1 MFKVD
6 NDKLK
11 VMLVTEG
18 TYPFHHGGV
27 STWSDILINNLK
39 DNMDFVV
46 YSIIM
51 NPYVTQK
58 FNLGSKTELIKVPLW
73 GTEEAS
79 EHLDI
84 PFSKVYM
91 AKKRTTDNVIERE
104 FIPMFLDL
112 VSELVSE
119 NKDESKFSVTLH
131 NLYKYFQ
138 VYEYKKSFKSEITW
152 TAYKNFIIEFTRD
165 KSNDL
170 EHPGVYSIIQSL
182 GWIYRFMTIL
192 NTPVPKVDVTHSAAA
207 AFCGIPCV
215 LAKMEYNT
223 PFLLTEHGVYLRE
236 QYLSR
241 MQRGYPS
248 FLNTFLIRMIHSVVN
263 LNYAFADQVSPVCG
277 YNTRWERRFGVD
289 KEKIQVIYNGVD
301 KDVFAPSLKTE
312 KNKYP
317 TVVSIARV
325 DPAKDIITLMKAAQI
340 VKKEIP
346 DVRFVIYG
354 SITVPEYYEECLKMK
369 EEMKL
374 GDTFIFAGHTA
385 NVAEAYQSGD
395 VVALSSIT
403 EAFPYSVVEAMMVG
417 KPVISTD
424 VGGIGEAIGDCGI
437 LVEPR
442 HAEGFAE
449 GLITLLKN
457 PNLRTN
463 LGIDAR
469 NRALNFFTKKN
480 VRDLYFKSYLKLAMD
495 ANRIIR
501 VEEVAVVPISALSKN
516 RQKLFMDR
524 GYALYEIGYYSEAI
538 AEFRK
543 AEQELPTSPAVP
555 VILTII
561 SEIYRNMGEIDKAN
575 IELRKAEAISGI

>member
-1 MFKVD
+1 
-6 NDKLK
+6 
-11 VMLVTEG
+11 MLVTEG

-58 FNLGSKTELIKVPLW
+58 FDLGSKTELIKVPLW

-79 EHLDI
+79 EHLNV
-84 PFSKVYM
+84 PFSKIYM
-91 AKKRTTDNVIERE
+91 AKKKTLDSVIERE
-104 FIPMFLDL
+104 FIPLFLDL
-112 VSELVSE
+112 VKELISE
-119 NKDESKFSVTLH
+119 NKDEIKFSVTLH
-131 NLYKYFQ
+131 SLYKYFQ

-152 TAYKNFIIEFTRD
+152 TAYKKFVMDFTQD
-165 KSNDL
+165 KQNDL
-170 EHPGVYSIIQSL
+170 ERPGIYSIIQSL

-215 LAKMEYNT
+215 LAKMEYGT

-277 YNTRWERRFGVD
+277 YNTRWERRFGVEN
-289 KEKIQVIYNGVD
+289 EKIRVIYNGVD
-301 KDVFAPSLKTE
+301 EDVFKPSKKALNNE
-312 KNKYP
+312 HP
-317 TVVSIARV
+317 TVVSIARI
-325 DPAKDIITLMKAAQI
+325 DPAKDIITLMKAAKI

-346 DVRFVIYG
+346 DVRFIIYG
-354 SITVPEYYEECLKMK
+354 SVTVPEYYEECLKVK
-369 EEMKL
+369 EELKL
-374 GDTFIFAGHTA
+374 GDSFIFGGHVN

-442 HAEGFAE
+442 HAEGFAQAV
-449 GLITLLKN
+449 ITLLKN
-457 PNLRTN
+457 EKLRVN
-463 LGIDAR
+463 MGEDAR
-469 NRALNFFTKKN
+469 DRALNFFTKKN
-480 VRDLYFKSYLKLAMD
+480 VRDLYFKSYTKLAMESNKAIKVD
-495 ANRIIR
+495 KS
-501 VEEVAVVPISALSKN
+501 EVIPIEVLSRN
-516 RQKLFMDR
+516 RQKLCMDK
-524 GYALYEIGYYSEAI
+524 GYALYEIGFYVEAI
-538 AEFRK
+538 REFRK
-543 AEQELPTSPAVP
+543 AISELPDSAAVP
-555 VILTII
+555 VIITMI
-561 SEIYRNMGEIDKAN
+561 SEIYRNMGEFDKAN
-575 IELRKAEAISGI
+575 SELQKIATISNG